1 MVVLGDRVGLDAAL
15 NLCKVRVA
23 ITGVCGGSIWEP
35 SETLT
40 CMLALLHDKLQ
51 TTQGTCSVF
60 SCFKTTPLGA
70 KVLLQCAGKE

>member
-1 MVVLGDRVGLDAAL
+1 MVVLGDRVGLDTAL
-15 NLCKVRVA
+15 NLFKVRVA

-35 SETLT
+35 SGTLT
-40 CMLALLHDKLQ
+40 CMLAFLHDKLQ
-51 TTQGTCSVF
+51 TTRGTCSVF